1 MLHLSRPKF
10 DVFSR
15 HNNVPDPLSSGLTTF
30 LSVDLFGA
38 LALRP
43 VFSSAFKC
51 LAMVRRDAAHRRH
64 AVDRTTPARMQTCR
78 HRTPSARSQTI
89 RASSGSSQA
98 SQPIQSSIRWIS
110 RALGTTRIRTS
121 S

>member
-1 MLHLSRPKF
+1 MSDILKQIIAVKHEEI
-10 DVFSR
+10 
-15 HNNVPDPLSSGLTTF
+15 
-30 LSVDLFGA
+30 A
-38 LALRP
+38 A
-43 VFSSAFKC
+43 AQ
-51 LAMVRRDAAHRRH
+51 RRQ

-78 HRTPSARSQTI
+78 QRTPSARSQTI

-98 SQPIQSSIRWIS
+98 SQPMQSSIRWIS